1 MPLKRKTKSFNT
13 QTTKLPNY
21 QTTKQMEIQIGD
33 KLQQVTL
40 LSKEGNQVSIDIDG
54 EVYNVDVTMLQNGV
68 YSILYKGNSYKAE
81 LTKGEGGKHYTAN
94 VNYSTYQIAML
105 DSQAKY
111 MRQRKKKSNAVQ
123 ADTITVPMPCKIVKV
138 YVKAGDKVK
147 CGDTLFTMEAMKM
160 QSNYKV
166 TSDCTIKEVLIKDGD
181 TMKANDLVMK
191 LEV

>member
-1 MPLKRKTKSFNT
+1 MPLKRKTKSFNP

-21 QTTKQMEIQIGD
+21 QTPKQMEIQIGD

-40 LSKEGNQVSIDIDG
+40 LSKEGNNVSIDIDG

-94 VNYSTYQIAML
+94 VNYSTYQISML

-123 ADTITVPMPCKIVKV
+123 ADTITAPMSCKIVKV
-138 YVKAGDKVK
+138 YVKAGDKVN

-166 TSDCTIKEVLIKDGD
+166 ASDCTIKEVLIKDGD
-181 TMKANDLVMK
+181 TMNVNDLVMK
-191 LEV
+191 LVV

>member
-1 MPLKRKTKSFNT
+1 
-13 QTTKLPNY
+13 
-21 QTTKQMEIQIGD
+21 MEIQIGD

-40 LSKEGNQVSIDIDG
+40 LSKEGNNVSIDIDG
-54 EVYNVDVTMLQNGV
+54 EVFNVDVTMLQNGV
-68 YSILYKGNSYKAE
+68 YSIIYNGKSYKAE

-166 TSDCTIKEVLIKDGD
+166 TADCKVADVLVADGDTVAAEQVLIK
-181 TMKANDLVMK
+181 
-191 LEV
+191 LELGE